1 MNTTQLARGALDEFA
16 AERFYENERRV
27 AEEPA
32 LGDTLEGLFE
42 ELKELVPAQLHSMC
56 AHVLTRS
63 KAVQKT
69 GTTAEMQVMNL
80 ADEFRQRQERERR
93 PRTMEEAFA
102 LMNEMVGARS

>member
-1 MNTTQLARGALDEFA
+1 MTRQRGIERDIVEFFTFFTRRAR
-16 AERFYENERRV
+16 RRV
-27 AEEPA
+27 MQKINH
-32 LGDTLEGLFE
+32 GLFE